1 MSALR
6 RSGYGPSDGPSYGR
20 FYGPGGGDVPMHP
33 PPPLYTPRPEPPQPP
48 ISWRVR
54 GGGPAETTWPGE
66 GGGGDGYYP
75 SAGAW
80 SETGRAGGNHQD
92 QPPYSSYNSNYWNS
106 PARPRAPYP
115 STYPVRPEMQGQ
127 SLNSYTNGVYGS
139 PYPTGPATNTASYS
153 GAYYTPG
160 YTQTSYSPE
169 IPSTYRSPG
178 NSPAPVSRWLYPQ
191 QDCQTEA
198 APLRGQVPG
207 YPASQNP
214 GMTLPHYPYGDGNRS
229 VPQPGPTVRPQ
240 EDSWAS
246 PGAYGMGTRY
256 PWPSAAPSAPPGN
269 LYMSESTSPW
279 PSSSSPQSP
288 PSPPPHQPKDAS
300 YPYSQSDQGMNRHN
314 FPCNVHQYESS
325 GTMNNDNS
333 DLLDSQVQYSAEPQL
348 YGNATNEHPS
358 NQDQSDNLPEECLSS
373 DEESKMSSAESHQEQ
388 LSQSD
393 PSPSPNSCSS
403 FELLDMDAGSLYEPV
418 SPYWFYCKIIDS
430 KETWIPFNSE
440 DSQQLEE
447 AYGSGKDCNGRVV
460 PTDGGRY
467 DVHLGERMRYAVY
480 WDELASEV
488 RRCTWFYKGDKDNKY
503 VPYSESFSQVLEETY
518 MLAVTL
524 DEWKKKLES
533 PNREIIILHNPK
545 LMVHYQPVAGSDEW
559 GSTPTEQGR
568 PRTVKRGVENISV
581 DIHCGEPLQID
592 HLVFVV
598 HGIGPAC
605 DLRFR
610 SIVQCVNDFRSVSLN
625 LLQTHFKKAQENQ
638 QIGRVEFL
646 PVNWHSPL
654 HSTGVDVDLQR
665 ITLPSINR
673 LRHFTNDTILDV
685 FFYNSPTYCQTIV
698 DTVASEMN
706 RIYTLFLQRNPD
718 FKGGVSIAG
727 HSLGSLILFDI
738 LTNQKESLGDMDS
751 EKDAPNIVMDEGDTL
766 TLEEGLKKLQL
777 SEFFNI
783 FEKEKVD
790 KEALAL
796 CTDKDLQEMGIP
808 LGPRKKILNYFRTRK
823 NSTGINR
830 PTLQPASGVT
840 ISDIPKESGF
850 CSKTDATGNGD
861 YLDVGIGQVSV
872 KYPRLIYKPEIFFAF
887 GSPIGMFLTVRG
899 LKRIDPNYKFPTC
912 KGFFNIYHPFDPVAY
927 RIEPMVVPGVEFE
940 PMLIPHHKG
949 RKRMHL
955 ELREGLTR
963 MSMDLKNNLLGSL
976 RMAWKSFT
984 RAPYPALQASET
996 TEETEAESE
1005 SSSEKLSD
1013 VNTEETPV
1021 AVKEEVPP
1029 INVGMLNGGQRID
1042 YVLQEKPIESFNEYL
1057 FALQSHL
1064 CY

>member
-1 MSALR
+1 
-6 RSGYGPSDGPSYGR
+6 
-20 FYGPGGGDVPMHP
+20 
-33 PPPLYTPRPEPPQPP
+33 
-48 ISWRVR
+48 
-54 GGGPAETTWPGE
+54 
-66 GGGGDGYYP
+66 
-75 SAGAW
+75 
-80 SETGRAGGNHQD
+80 
-92 QPPYSSYNSNYWNS
+92 
-106 PARPRAPYP
+106 
-115 STYPVRPEMQGQ
+115 
-127 SLNSYTNGVYGS
+127 
-139 PYPTGPATNTASYS
+139 
-153 GAYYTPG
+153 
-160 YTQTSYSPE
+160 
-169 IPSTYRSPG
+169 
-178 NSPAPVSRWLYPQ
+178 
-191 QDCQTEA
+191 
-198 APLRGQVPG
+198 
-207 YPASQNP
+207 
-214 GMTLPHYPYGDGNRS
+214 
-229 VPQPGPTVRPQ
+229 
-240 EDSWAS
+240 
-246 PGAYGMGTRY
+246 
-256 PWPSAAPSAPPGN
+256 
-269 LYMSESTSPW
+269 
-279 PSSSSPQSP
+279 
-288 PSPPPHQPKDAS
+288 
-300 YPYSQSDQGMNRHN
+300 
-314 FPCNVHQYESS
+314 
-325 GTMNNDNS
+325 
-333 DLLDSQVQYSAEPQL
+333 
-348 YGNATNEHPS
+348 
-358 NQDQSDNLPEECLSS
+358 
-373 DEESKMSSAESHQEQ
+373 MSSVESHQEQ
-388 LSQSD
+388 LTQSD

-403 FELLDMDAGSLYEPV
+403 FELIDMDAGNLYEPV
-418 SPYWFYCKIIDS
+418 SPHWFYCKIIDS

-480 WDELASEV
+480 WDEQASEV

-503 VPYSESFSQVLEETY
+503 VPYSESFSQALEETY
-518 MLAVTL
+518 MRAVTL

-545 LMVHYQPVAGSDEW
+545 LMVHYQPVAGSDDW

-738 LTNQKESLGDMDS
+738 LTNQKDSLGDIDS
-751 EKDAPNIVMDEGDTL
+751 EKDSPNIMDQGDTP
-766 TLEEGLKKLQL
+766 TLEEDLKKLQL
-777 SEFFNI
+777 SEFFSI

-790 KEALAL
+790 KEAL
-796 CTDKDLQEMGIP
+796 
-808 LGPRKKILNYFRTRK
+808 
-823 NSTGINR
+823 GINR
-830 PTLQPASGVT
+830 PTPQSASGMNM
-840 ISDIPKESGF
+840 SNMPKESEF
-850 CSKTDATGNGD
+850 CSSADGTGND

-927 RIEPMVVPGVEFE
+927 RIEPMVVPEVEFE

-996 TEETEAESE
+996 AEETETEPV
-1005 SSSEKLSD
+1005 SSLEKPSD
-1013 VNTEETPV
+1013 VNTEETSV
-1021 AVKEEVPP
+1021 AVKDEVPP

-1064 CY
+1064 CYWESEDTVLLVLKEIYQTKGIFLDQPLQ

>member
-1 MSALR
+1 
-6 RSGYGPSDGPSYGR
+6 
-20 FYGPGGGDVPMHP
+20 
-33 PPPLYTPRPEPPQPP
+33 
-48 ISWRVR
+48 
-54 GGGPAETTWPGE
+54 
-66 GGGGDGYYP
+66 
-75 SAGAW
+75 
-80 SETGRAGGNHQD
+80 
-92 QPPYSSYNSNYWNS
+92 
-106 PARPRAPYP
+106 
-115 STYPVRPEMQGQ
+115 
-127 SLNSYTNGVYGS
+127 
-139 PYPTGPATNTASYS
+139 
-153 GAYYTPG
+153 
-160 YTQTSYSPE
+160 
-169 IPSTYRSPG
+169 
-178 NSPAPVSRWLYPQ
+178 
-191 QDCQTEA
+191 
-198 APLRGQVPG
+198 
-207 YPASQNP
+207 
-214 GMTLPHYPYGDGNRS
+214 
-229 VPQPGPTVRPQ
+229 
-240 EDSWAS
+240 
-246 PGAYGMGTRY
+246 
-256 PWPSAAPSAPPGN
+256 
-269 LYMSESTSPW
+269 
-279 PSSSSPQSP
+279 
-288 PSPPPHQPKDAS
+288 
-300 YPYSQSDQGMNRHN
+300 
-314 FPCNVHQYESS
+314 
-325 GTMNNDNS
+325 
-333 DLLDSQVQYSAEPQL
+333 
-348 YGNATNEHPS
+348 
-358 NQDQSDNLPEECLSS
+358 
-373 DEESKMSSAESHQEQ
+373 MSSAESRQEQ
-388 LSQSD
+388 LSPSA
-393 PSPSPNSCSS
+393 PSPAPSSCSS
-403 FELLDMDAGSLYEPV
+403 FELIDMDAASLYEPV
-418 SPYWFYCKIIDS
+418 SPHWFYCKIIDS
-430 KETWIPFNSE
+430 KETWIPFNTE

-447 AYGSGKDCNGRVV
+447 AYDSGKYCNGRAV

-480 WDELASEV
+480 WDELPSEV

-545 LMVHYQPVAGSDEW
+545 LMVHYQPIATSDEW

-610 SIVQCVNDFRSVSLN
+610 SIVQCVNDFRSVSLS

-738 LTNQKESLGDMDS
+738 LTNQKDSFGDNEN
-751 EKDAPNIVMDEGDTL
+751 EKGAHNIVMDQGDMP
-766 TLEEGLKKLQL
+766 TLEEDLKKLQL

-790 KEALAL
+790 KEALS
-796 CTDKDLQEMGIP
+796 
-808 LGPRKKILNYFRTRK
+808 FHRTTM
-823 NSTGINR
+823 S
-830 PTLQPASGVT
+830 ASEA
-840 ISDIPKESGF
+840 SMPKESEC
-850 CSKTDATGNGD
+850 CSGAKDAKED
-861 YLDVGIGQVSV
+861 DCLDIGIGQVSV

-899 LKRIDPNYKFPTC
+899 LRRIHPSYKFPTC

-927 RIEPMVVPGVEFE
+927 RIEPMIVPEIEFE

-984 RAPYPALQASET
+984 RAPYPALQASGKA
-996 TEETEAESE
+996 EEPEAECD
-1005 SSSEKLSD
+1005 SSSEKASVLPHLD
-1013 VNTEETPV
+1013 VNPEETLE

-1064 CY
+1064 CYWESEDTVLLVLKEIYQTQGIFLDQPLQ

>member
-1 MSALR
+1 
-6 RSGYGPSDGPSYGR
+6 
-20 FYGPGGGDVPMHP
+20 
-33 PPPLYTPRPEPPQPP
+33 
-48 ISWRVR
+48 
-54 GGGPAETTWPGE
+54 
-66 GGGGDGYYP
+66 
-75 SAGAW
+75 
-80 SETGRAGGNHQD
+80 
-92 QPPYSSYNSNYWNS
+92 
-106 PARPRAPYP
+106 
-115 STYPVRPEMQGQ
+115 
-127 SLNSYTNGVYGS
+127 
-139 PYPTGPATNTASYS
+139 
-153 GAYYTPG
+153 
-160 YTQTSYSPE
+160 
-169 IPSTYRSPG
+169 
-178 NSPAPVSRWLYPQ
+178 
-191 QDCQTEA
+191 
-198 APLRGQVPG
+198 
-207 YPASQNP
+207 
-214 GMTLPHYPYGDGNRS
+214 
-229 VPQPGPTVRPQ
+229 
-240 EDSWAS
+240 
-246 PGAYGMGTRY
+246 
-256 PWPSAAPSAPPGN
+256 
-269 LYMSESTSPW
+269 
-279 PSSSSPQSP
+279 
-288 PSPPPHQPKDAS
+288 
-300 YPYSQSDQGMNRHN
+300 
-314 FPCNVHQYESS
+314 
-325 GTMNNDNS
+325 
-333 DLLDSQVQYSAEPQL
+333 
-348 YGNATNEHPS
+348 
-358 NQDQSDNLPEECLSS
+358 
-373 DEESKMSSAESHQEQ
+373 MSSAESQQEQ

-418 SPYWFYCKIIDS
+418 SPHWFYCKIIDS

-447 AYGSGKDCNGRVV
+447 AYGSGKNCDGRVV

-738 LTNQKESLGDMDS
+738 LTNQKDSLGDMDN
-751 EKDAPNIVMDEGDTL
+751 EKDAPNIVMDQGDTL
-766 TLEEGLKKLQL
+766 TLEEDLKKLQL
-777 SEFFNI
+777 SEFFSV

-790 KEALAL
+790 KEAL
-796 CTDKDLQEMGIP
+796 
-808 LGPRKKILNYFRTRK
+808 
-823 NSTGINR
+823 
-830 PTLQPASGVT
+830 
-840 ISDIPKESGF
+840 
-850 CSKTDATGNGD
+850 
-861 YLDVGIGQVSV
+861 
-872 KYPRLIYKPEIFFAF
+872 
-887 GSPIGMFLTVRG
+887 
-899 LKRIDPNYKFPTC
+899 
-912 KGFFNIYHPFDPVAY
+912 FDPVAY

-996 TEETEAESE
+996 TEETEAECE
-1005 SSSEKLSD
+1005 SSPEKLSD
-1013 VNTEETPV
+1013 VNTEETSV

-1064 CY
+1064 CYWESEDTVLLVLKEIYQTQGIFLDQPLQ

>member
-1 MSALR
+1 
-6 RSGYGPSDGPSYGR
+6 
-20 FYGPGGGDVPMHP
+20 
-33 PPPLYTPRPEPPQPP
+33 
-48 ISWRVR
+48 
-54 GGGPAETTWPGE
+54 
-66 GGGGDGYYP
+66 
-75 SAGAW
+75 
-80 SETGRAGGNHQD
+80 
-92 QPPYSSYNSNYWNS
+92 
-106 PARPRAPYP
+106 
-115 STYPVRPEMQGQ
+115 
-127 SLNSYTNGVYGS
+127 
-139 PYPTGPATNTASYS
+139 
-153 GAYYTPG
+153 
-160 YTQTSYSPE
+160 
-169 IPSTYRSPG
+169 
-178 NSPAPVSRWLYPQ
+178 
-191 QDCQTEA
+191 
-198 APLRGQVPG
+198 
-207 YPASQNP
+207 
-214 GMTLPHYPYGDGNRS
+214 
-229 VPQPGPTVRPQ
+229 
-240 EDSWAS
+240 
-246 PGAYGMGTRY
+246 
-256 PWPSAAPSAPPGN
+256 
-269 LYMSESTSPW
+269 
-279 PSSSSPQSP
+279 
-288 PSPPPHQPKDAS
+288 
-300 YPYSQSDQGMNRHN
+300 
-314 FPCNVHQYESS
+314 
-325 GTMNNDNS
+325 
-333 DLLDSQVQYSAEPQL
+333 
-348 YGNATNEHPS
+348 
-358 NQDQSDNLPEECLSS
+358 
-373 DEESKMSSAESHQEQ
+373 MSSVESHQEQ

-393 PSPSPNSCSS
+393 PSPSPKSCSS

-418 SPYWFYCKIIDS
+418 SPHWFYCKIIDS

-447 AYGSGKDCNGRVV
+447 AYGS
-460 PTDGGRY
+460 
-467 DVHLGERMRYAVY
+467 
-480 WDELASEV
+480 
-488 RRCTWFYKGDKDNKY
+488 
-503 VPYSESFSQVLEETY
+503 
-518 MLAVTL
+518 
-524 DEWKKKLES
+524 
-533 PNREIIILHNPK
+533 

-698 DTVASEMN
+698 DTVVSEMN

-738 LTNQKESLGDMDS
+738 LTNQKDSLGDIDS
-751 EKDAPNIVMDEGDTL
+751 EKDLLNIVMDQGDTL
-766 TLEEGLKKLQL
+766 TLEEDLKKLQL
-777 SEFFNI
+777 SEFFSI
-783 FEKEKVD
+783 FQKEKVD

-796 CTDKDLQEMGIP
+796 CTDRDLQEMGIP
-808 LGPRKKILNYFRTRK
+808 LGPRRKILNYFRTRK
-823 NSTGINR
+823 NSMGINR
-830 PTLQPASGVT
+830 PTLQSVSGAN
-840 ISDIPKESGF
+840 IPKESKLG
-850 CSKTDATGNGD
+850 SSTDDTRNGD

-927 RIEPMVVPGVEFE
+927 RIEPMVVPEVEFE

-976 RMAWKSFT
+976 RLAWKSFT
-984 RAPYPALQASET
+984 RASYPALQASET
-996 TEETEAESE
+996 AEESEAEPE
-1005 SSSEKLSD
+1005 SSAEKPID
-1013 VNTEETPV
+1013 VNTEEPSV
-1021 AVKEEVPP
+1021 SVKEEVLP

-1064 CY
+1064 CYWESEDTVLLVLKEIYQTQGVFLDQPLQ

>member
-1 MSALR
+1 
-6 RSGYGPSDGPSYGR
+6 
-20 FYGPGGGDVPMHP
+20 
-33 PPPLYTPRPEPPQPP
+33 
-48 ISWRVR
+48 
-54 GGGPAETTWPGE
+54 
-66 GGGGDGYYP
+66 
-75 SAGAW
+75 
-80 SETGRAGGNHQD
+80 
-92 QPPYSSYNSNYWNS
+92 
-106 PARPRAPYP
+106 
-115 STYPVRPEMQGQ
+115 
-127 SLNSYTNGVYGS
+127 
-139 PYPTGPATNTASYS
+139 
-153 GAYYTPG
+153 
-160 YTQTSYSPE
+160 
-169 IPSTYRSPG
+169 
-178 NSPAPVSRWLYPQ
+178 
-191 QDCQTEA
+191 
-198 APLRGQVPG
+198 
-207 YPASQNP
+207 
-214 GMTLPHYPYGDGNRS
+214 
-229 VPQPGPTVRPQ
+229 
-240 EDSWAS
+240 
-246 PGAYGMGTRY
+246 
-256 PWPSAAPSAPPGN
+256 
-269 LYMSESTSPW
+269 
-279 PSSSSPQSP
+279 
-288 PSPPPHQPKDAS
+288 
-300 YPYSQSDQGMNRHN
+300 
-314 FPCNVHQYESS
+314 
-325 GTMNNDNS
+325 
-333 DLLDSQVQYSAEPQL
+333 
-348 YGNATNEHPS
+348 
-358 NQDQSDNLPEECLSS
+358 
-373 DEESKMSSAESHQEQ
+373 MSSAESRQEQ
-388 LSQSD
+388 LSPSA
-393 PSPSPNSCSS
+393 PSPAPSSCSS
-403 FELLDMDAGSLYEPV
+403 FELIDMDAASLYEPV
-418 SPYWFYCKIIDS
+418 SPHWFYCKIIDS
-430 KETWIPFNSE
+430 KETWIPFNTE

-447 AYGSGKDCNGRVV
+447 AYDSGKYCNGRAV

-480 WDELASEV
+480 WDELPSEV

-545 LMVHYQPVAGSDEW
+545 LMVHYQPIATSDEW

-610 SIVQCVNDFRSVSLN
+610 SIVQCVNDFRSVSLS

-738 LTNQKESLGDMDS
+738 LTNQKDSFGDNEN
-751 EKDAPNIVMDEGDTL
+751 EKGAHNIVMDQGDMP
-766 TLEEGLKKLQL
+766 TLEEDLKKLQL

-796 CTDKDLQEMGIP
+796 CTDRDLQEMGIP

-823 NSTGINR
+823 NSECC
-830 PTLQPASGVT
+830 SGAKDAKEDDCL
-840 ISDIPKESGF
+840 DI
-850 CSKTDATGNGD
+850 
-861 YLDVGIGQVSV
+861 GIGQVSV

-899 LKRIDPNYKFPTC
+899 LRRIHPSYKFPTC

-927 RIEPMVVPGVEFE
+927 RIEPMIVPEIEFE

-984 RAPYPALQASET
+984 RAPYPALQASGKA
-996 TEETEAESE
+996 EEPEAECD
-1005 SSSEKLSD
+1005 SSSEKAS
-1013 VNTEETPV
+1013 ETLE

-1064 CY
+1064 CYWESEDTVLLVLKEIYQTQGIFLDQPLQ

>member
-1 MSALR
+1 
-6 RSGYGPSDGPSYGR
+6 
-20 FYGPGGGDVPMHP
+20 
-33 PPPLYTPRPEPPQPP
+33 
-48 ISWRVR
+48 
-54 GGGPAETTWPGE
+54 
-66 GGGGDGYYP
+66 
-75 SAGAW
+75 
-80 SETGRAGGNHQD
+80 
-92 QPPYSSYNSNYWNS
+92 
-106 PARPRAPYP
+106 
-115 STYPVRPEMQGQ
+115 
-127 SLNSYTNGVYGS
+127 
-139 PYPTGPATNTASYS
+139 
-153 GAYYTPG
+153 
-160 YTQTSYSPE
+160 
-169 IPSTYRSPG
+169 
-178 NSPAPVSRWLYPQ
+178 
-191 QDCQTEA
+191 
-198 APLRGQVPG
+198 
-207 YPASQNP
+207 
-214 GMTLPHYPYGDGNRS
+214 
-229 VPQPGPTVRPQ
+229 
-240 EDSWAS
+240 
-246 PGAYGMGTRY
+246 
-256 PWPSAAPSAPPGN
+256 
-269 LYMSESTSPW
+269 
-279 PSSSSPQSP
+279 
-288 PSPPPHQPKDAS
+288 
-300 YPYSQSDQGMNRHN
+300 
-314 FPCNVHQYESS
+314 
-325 GTMNNDNS
+325 
-333 DLLDSQVQYSAEPQL
+333 
-348 YGNATNEHPS
+348 
-358 NQDQSDNLPEECLSS
+358 
-373 DEESKMSSAESHQEQ
+373 MSSVESHQEH

-403 FELLDMDAGSLYEPV
+403 FELIDMDAGSLYEPV
-418 SPYWFYCKIIDS
+418 SPHWFYCKIIDS

-447 AYGSGKDCNGRVV
+447 AYGSGKDGNGRVV

-518 MLAVTL
+518 RLAVTL

-545 LMVHYQPVAGSDEW
+545 LMVHYQPIAGSDEW

-581 DIHCGEPLQID
+581 DIH
-592 HLVFVV
+592 
-598 HGIGPAC
+598 
-605 DLRFR
+605 
-610 SIVQCVNDFRSVSLN
+610 CVNDFRSVSLN

-738 LTNQKESLGDMDS
+738 LTNQKDSLGDIDS
-751 EKDAPNIVMDEGDTL
+751 EKGSLNIAMDQGDAP
-766 TLEEGLKKLQL
+766 TLEEDLKKLQL
-777 SEFFNI
+777 SEFFNV

-823 NSTGINR
+823 NSVGINR
-830 PTLQPASGVT
+830 QTTQSASAVN
-840 ISDIPKESGF
+840 ISKESEF
-850 CSKTDATGNGD
+850 CSSIDNTRNDE

-996 TEETEAESE
+996 AEETEAEPE
-1005 SSSEKLSD
+1005 SSLEKSSD
-1013 VNTEETPV
+1013 VNADETST
-1021 AVKEEVPP
+1021 AVKEDVPP
-1029 INVGMLNGGQRID
+1029 INVGKLNGGQRID

-1064 CY
+1064 CYWFFSLFTGNLKIQYCWSLKRSTKPRVSSLISPYSKNDLSDCLIRTLRDPSPENPPVCCCNFLLSCIISCMLPATYHWGLWKIIFLFGSEWKSKGKTLLLFMWATYKYLPFFLYGWRLFASITSLMIAYRCHT

>member
-1 MSALR
+1 
-6 RSGYGPSDGPSYGR
+6 
-20 FYGPGGGDVPMHP
+20 
-33 PPPLYTPRPEPPQPP
+33 
-48 ISWRVR
+48 
-54 GGGPAETTWPGE
+54 
-66 GGGGDGYYP
+66 
-75 SAGAW
+75 
-80 SETGRAGGNHQD
+80 
-92 QPPYSSYNSNYWNS
+92 
-106 PARPRAPYP
+106 
-115 STYPVRPEMQGQ
+115 
-127 SLNSYTNGVYGS
+127 
-139 PYPTGPATNTASYS
+139 
-153 GAYYTPG
+153 
-160 YTQTSYSPE
+160 
-169 IPSTYRSPG
+169 
-178 NSPAPVSRWLYPQ
+178 
-191 QDCQTEA
+191 
-198 APLRGQVPG
+198 
-207 YPASQNP
+207 
-214 GMTLPHYPYGDGNRS
+214 
-229 VPQPGPTVRPQ
+229 
-240 EDSWAS
+240 
-246 PGAYGMGTRY
+246 
-256 PWPSAAPSAPPGN
+256 
-269 LYMSESTSPW
+269 
-279 PSSSSPQSP
+279 
-288 PSPPPHQPKDAS
+288 
-300 YPYSQSDQGMNRHN
+300 
-314 FPCNVHQYESS
+314 
-325 GTMNNDNS
+325 
-333 DLLDSQVQYSAEPQL
+333 
-348 YGNATNEHPS
+348 
-358 NQDQSDNLPEECLSS
+358 
-373 DEESKMSSAESHQEQ
+373 MSSVGSHQEQ

-403 FELLDMDAGSLYEPV
+403 FELIDMDAASLYEPV
-418 SPYWFYCKIIDS
+418 SPHWFYCKIIDS

-480 WDELASEV
+480 WDELATEV

-503 VPYSESFSQVLEETY
+503 VPYTESFSQVLEETY

-545 LMVHYQPVAGSDEW
+545 LMVHYQPAPGADEW
-559 GSTPTEQGR
+559 GPTPTEQGR
-568 PRTVKRGVENISV
+568 PRTVKRGLENISV

-592 HLVFVV
+592 HLVFIV

-610 SIVQCVNDFRSVSLN
+610 SIVQCVNDFRSVSLS

-706 RIYTLFLQRNPD
+706 RIYTLFLHRNPD

-738 LTNQKESLGDMDS
+738 LTNQKDSLGDNDT
-751 EKDAPNIVMDEGDTL
+751 EKASLNIDMAQGDTP
-766 TLEEGLKKLQL
+766 TLEEALKKLQL
-777 SEFFNI
+777 SEFCSV
-783 FEKEKVD
+783 FEKEQVD
-790 KEALAL
+790 KAALAL
-796 CTDKDLQEMGIP
+796 CTDTDLQEMGIP
-808 LGPRKKILNYFRTRK
+808 LGPRKKILNYFRPTK
-823 NSTGINR
+823 TPTGINR
-830 PTLQPASGVT
+830 PSPQSASGT
-840 ISDIPKESGF
+840 SMSNAPKTSESGNDGF
-850 CSKTDATGNGD
+850 
-861 YLDVGIGQVSV
+861 LDVGIGQGSV

-899 LKRIDPNYKFPTC
+899 LRRIDPNYRFPTC
-912 KGFFNIYHPFDPVAY
+912 NGFFNIYHPFDPVAY
-927 RIEPMVVPGVEFE
+927 RIEPMVVPEVEFE

-955 ELREGLTR
+955 ELREGLSR
-963 MSMDLKNNLLGSL
+963 MSMDLRNNLLGSL
-976 RMAWKSFT
+976 KMAWKSFT
-984 RAPYPALQASET
+984 RAPYPALQAAET
-996 TEETEAESE
+996 VGDAEAEPE
-1005 SSSEKLSD
+1005 SRAEKPSD

-1021 AVKEEVPP
+1021 PVNEVPS

>member
-1 MSALR
+1 
-6 RSGYGPSDGPSYGR
+6 
-20 FYGPGGGDVPMHP
+20 
-33 PPPLYTPRPEPPQPP
+33 
-48 ISWRVR
+48 
-54 GGGPAETTWPGE
+54 
-66 GGGGDGYYP
+66 
-75 SAGAW
+75 
-80 SETGRAGGNHQD
+80 
-92 QPPYSSYNSNYWNS
+92 
-106 PARPRAPYP
+106 
-115 STYPVRPEMQGQ
+115 
-127 SLNSYTNGVYGS
+127 
-139 PYPTGPATNTASYS
+139 
-153 GAYYTPG
+153 
-160 YTQTSYSPE
+160 
-169 IPSTYRSPG
+169 
-178 NSPAPVSRWLYPQ
+178 
-191 QDCQTEA
+191 
-198 APLRGQVPG
+198 
-207 YPASQNP
+207 
-214 GMTLPHYPYGDGNRS
+214 
-229 VPQPGPTVRPQ
+229 
-240 EDSWAS
+240 
-246 PGAYGMGTRY
+246 
-256 PWPSAAPSAPPGN
+256 
-269 LYMSESTSPW
+269 
-279 PSSSSPQSP
+279 
-288 PSPPPHQPKDAS
+288 
-300 YPYSQSDQGMNRHN
+300 
-314 FPCNVHQYESS
+314 
-325 GTMNNDNS
+325 
-333 DLLDSQVQYSAEPQL
+333 
-348 YGNATNEHPS
+348 
-358 NQDQSDNLPEECLSS
+358 
-373 DEESKMSSAESHQEQ
+373 MSSVESHQEQ

-403 FELLDMDAGSLYEPV
+403 FELIDMDASSLYEPV
-418 SPYWFYCKIIDS
+418 SPHWFYCKIIDS

-447 AYGSGKDCNGRVV
+447 AYDNGKDCNGRVV

-480 WDELASEV
+480 WDEPASEV

-581 DIHCGEPLQID
+581 DIHGGEPLQID

-625 LLQTHFKKAQENQ
+625 LLQTHFKKAHENH

-673 LRHFTNDTILDV
+673 LRHFTNNTILDV

-706 RIYTLFLQRNPD
+706 RIYKLFLQRNPD

-738 LTNQKESLGDMDS
+738 LTNQKDSLGDIDSKKDSPSVFMDQ
-751 EKDAPNIVMDEGDTL
+751 GDTP
-766 TLEEGLKKLQL
+766 TLEEDLKKLQL
-777 SEFFNI
+777 SEFFSI

-808 LGPRKKILNYFRTRK
+808 LGPRRKILNYVQTRR
-823 NSTGINR
+823 NSVGINR
-830 PTLQPASGVT
+830 PSPQSAAGMNMSN
-840 ISDIPKESGF
+840 IPKESEHCGD
-850 CSKTDATGNGD
+850 TNETGND
-861 YLDVGIGQVSV
+861 EYLDVGIGQVSV
-872 KYPRLIYKPEIFFAF
+872 KYPRLTYKPEIFFAF

-912 KGFFNIYHPFDPVAY
+912 K
-927 RIEPMVVPGVEFE
+927 
-940 PMLIPHHKG
+940 
-949 RKRMHL
+949 

-996 TEETEAESE
+996 VDETEAEPE
-1005 SSSEKLSD
+1005 SSSEKPSD
-1013 VNTEETPV
+1013 VNTDENPV
-1021 AVKEEVPP
+1021 AVKEDMPP
-1029 INVGMLNGGQRID
+1029 IHVGMLNGGQRID

-1064 CY
+1064 CYWESEDTVLLVLKEIYQTQGIFLDQPLQ

>member
-1 MSALR
+1 
-6 RSGYGPSDGPSYGR
+6 
-20 FYGPGGGDVPMHP
+20 
-33 PPPLYTPRPEPPQPP
+33 
-48 ISWRVR
+48 
-54 GGGPAETTWPGE
+54 
-66 GGGGDGYYP
+66 
-75 SAGAW
+75 
-80 SETGRAGGNHQD
+80 
-92 QPPYSSYNSNYWNS
+92 
-106 PARPRAPYP
+106 
-115 STYPVRPEMQGQ
+115 
-127 SLNSYTNGVYGS
+127 
-139 PYPTGPATNTASYS
+139 
-153 GAYYTPG
+153 
-160 YTQTSYSPE
+160 
-169 IPSTYRSPG
+169 
-178 NSPAPVSRWLYPQ
+178 
-191 QDCQTEA
+191 
-198 APLRGQVPG
+198 
-207 YPASQNP
+207 
-214 GMTLPHYPYGDGNRS
+214 
-229 VPQPGPTVRPQ
+229 
-240 EDSWAS
+240 
-246 PGAYGMGTRY
+246 
-256 PWPSAAPSAPPGN
+256 
-269 LYMSESTSPW
+269 
-279 PSSSSPQSP
+279 
-288 PSPPPHQPKDAS
+288 
-300 YPYSQSDQGMNRHN
+300 
-314 FPCNVHQYESS
+314 
-325 GTMNNDNS
+325 
-333 DLLDSQVQYSAEPQL
+333 
-348 YGNATNEHPS
+348 
-358 NQDQSDNLPEECLSS
+358 
-373 DEESKMSSAESHQEQ
+373 MSSVESQQEQ
-388 LSQSD
+388 SSQSD

-403 FELLDMDAGSLYEPV
+403 FELVDMDAGSLYEPV
-418 SPYWFYCKIIDS
+418 SPHWFYCKIIDS
-430 KETWIPFNSE
+430 KETWIPFNSQ

-447 AYGSGKDCNGRVV
+447 AYSSGKDYNRIV

-503 VPYSESFSQVLEETY
+503 IPYSESFSQVLEETY

-559 GSTPTEQGR
+559 GSAPAEQGR

-706 RIYTLFLQRNPD
+706 RIYILFLQRNPN
-718 FKGGVSIAG
+718 FKGSVSIAG

-738 LTNQKESLGDMDS
+738 LTNQKDSLGDTDS
-751 EKDAPNIVMDEGDTL
+751 EKDLPSIFIDQGDTP
-766 TLEEGLKKLQL
+766 TLEEDLKKLQL
-777 SEFFNI
+777 SEFFGI
-783 FEKEKVD
+783 FEKEKID
-790 KEALAL
+790 KEALTL

-823 NSTGINR
+823 NSMGVNR
-830 PTLQPASGVT
+830 PTPQSPAGANMSN
-840 ISDIPKESGF
+840 IPKESEF
-850 CSKTDATGNGD
+850 YSSTNG
-861 YLDVGIGQVSV
+861 LDVGIGQVPV

-899 LKRIDPNYKFPTC
+899 LKRIDPNYRFPTC

-927 RIEPMVVPGVEFE
+927 RIEPMVVPGMEFE

-984 RAPYPALQASET
+984 RAPYPALQVSET
-996 TEETEAESE
+996 AEETEAEPE
-1005 SSSEKLSD
+1005 SNSEKPSD
-1013 VNTEETPV
+1013 INTEENPV
-1021 AVKEEVPP
+1021 PVKEEAPP
-1029 INVGMLNGGQRID
+1029 IHVGMLNGGQRID

-1064 CY
+1064 CYWESEDTVLLVLKEIYQTQGVFLDQPLQ

>member
-1 MSALR
+1 
-6 RSGYGPSDGPSYGR
+6 
-20 FYGPGGGDVPMHP
+20 
-33 PPPLYTPRPEPPQPP
+33 
-48 ISWRVR
+48 
-54 GGGPAETTWPGE
+54 
-66 GGGGDGYYP
+66 
-75 SAGAW
+75 
-80 SETGRAGGNHQD
+80 
-92 QPPYSSYNSNYWNS
+92 
-106 PARPRAPYP
+106 
-115 STYPVRPEMQGQ
+115 
-127 SLNSYTNGVYGS
+127 
-139 PYPTGPATNTASYS
+139 
-153 GAYYTPG
+153 
-160 YTQTSYSPE
+160 
-169 IPSTYRSPG
+169 
-178 NSPAPVSRWLYPQ
+178 
-191 QDCQTEA
+191 
-198 APLRGQVPG
+198 
-207 YPASQNP
+207 
-214 GMTLPHYPYGDGNRS
+214 
-229 VPQPGPTVRPQ
+229 
-240 EDSWAS
+240 
-246 PGAYGMGTRY
+246 
-256 PWPSAAPSAPPGN
+256 
-269 LYMSESTSPW
+269 
-279 PSSSSPQSP
+279 
-288 PSPPPHQPKDAS
+288 
-300 YPYSQSDQGMNRHN
+300 
-314 FPCNVHQYESS
+314 
-325 GTMNNDNS
+325 
-333 DLLDSQVQYSAEPQL
+333 
-348 YGNATNEHPS
+348 
-358 NQDQSDNLPEECLSS
+358 
-373 DEESKMSSAESHQEQ
+373 MSSVESHQEQ

-403 FELLDMDAGSLYEPV
+403 FELIDMDAGSLYEPV
-418 SPYWFYCKIIDS
+418 SPHWFYCKIIDS

-518 MLAVTL
+518 KLAVTL

-545 LMVHYQPVAGSDEW
+545 LMVHYQPIAGCDEW

-581 DIHCGEPLQID
+581 DIH
-592 HLVFVV
+592 
-598 HGIGPAC
+598 
-605 DLRFR
+605 
-610 SIVQCVNDFRSVSLN
+610 CVNDFRSVSLN

-738 LTNQKESLGDMDS
+738 LTNQKDSLGDIDS
-751 EKDAPNIVMDEGDTL
+751 EKGSLNIAVDQGDAP
-766 TLEEGLKKLQL
+766 TLEEDLKKLQL
-777 SEFFNI
+777 SEFFNV

-790 KEALAL
+790 KEAL
-796 CTDKDLQEMGIP
+796 
-808 LGPRKKILNYFRTRK
+808 
-823 NSTGINR
+823 GINR
-830 PTLQPASGVT
+830 QTTQSASAVN
-840 ISDIPKESGF
+840 ISKESEF
-850 CSKTDATGNGD
+850 CSSTDNTRND
-861 YLDVGIGQVSV
+861 EYLDVGIGQ
-872 KYPRLIYKPEIFFAF
+872 
-887 GSPIGMFLTVRG
+887 
-899 LKRIDPNYKFPTC
+899 
-912 KGFFNIYHPFDPVAY
+912 FDPVAY

-996 TEETEAESE
+996 AEETEAEPE
-1005 SSSEKLSD
+1005 SSLEKSSD
-1013 VNTEETPV
+1013 INMDETSA
-1021 AVKEEVPP
+1021 AVKEVPP

-1064 CY
+1064 CYW

>member
-1 MSALR
+1 MPMVSILLCTQESGWTMPLPAPYRSIASPSGSRHHSRPFSAVRHSTGVSGPLFPFNLPSEEDGLINPEEALSFPETQNAPVTCHPPSLPFKDFRPQPETPRAGSEGKARPTHRPCAR
-6 RSGYGPSDGPSYGR
+6 RSGSLPAGR
-20 FYGPGGGDVPMHP
+20 SHISRDSFHFSRHFLPVPCC
-33 PPPLYTPRPEPPQPP
+33 LPRPTH
-48 ISWRVR
+48 RFHAAV
-54 GGGPAETTWPGE
+54 
-66 GGGGDGYYP
+66 
-75 SAGAW
+75 
-80 SETGRAGGNHQD
+80 
-92 QPPYSSYNSNYWNS
+92 
-106 PARPRAPYP
+106 
-115 STYPVRPEMQGQ
+115 
-127 SLNSYTNGVYGS
+127 
-139 PYPTGPATNTASYS
+139 PATSPLLLVAWLAAHPL
-153 GAYYTPG
+153 GAQWRPVLG
-160 YTQTSYSPE
+160 TSLAGPQ
-169 IPSTYRSPG
+169 
-178 NSPAPVSRWLYPQ
+178 APP
-191 QDCQTEA
+191 C
-198 APLRGQVPG
+198 
-207 YPASQNP
+207 
-214 GMTLPHYPYGDGNRS
+214 
-229 VPQPGPTVRPQ
+229 
-240 EDSWAS
+240 
-246 PGAYGMGTRY
+246 
-256 PWPSAAPSAPPGN
+256 SAPPRPG
-269 LYMSESTSPW
+269 SGERP
-279 PSSSSPQSP
+279 PRGHVP
-288 PSPPPHQPKDAS
+288 PSARTGECERQRG
-300 YPYSQSDQGMNRHN
+300 SQGWKREEAGPRALRSQIRAAEGPGSWGEGTRQGGR
-314 FPCNVHQYESS
+314 
-325 GTMNNDNS
+325 
-333 DLLDSQVQYSAEPQL
+333 
-348 YGNATNEHPS
+348 
-358 NQDQSDNLPEECLSS
+358 
-373 DEESKMSSAESHQEQ
+373 
-388 LSQSD
+388 
-393 PSPSPNSCSS
+393 
-403 FELLDMDAGSLYEPV
+403 
-418 SPYWFYCKIIDS
+418 DS

-440 DSQQLEE
+440 DSQQLED

-738 LTNQKESLGDMDS
+738 LTNQKDSLGDIDS
-751 EKDAPNIVMDEGDTL
+751 EKDAPNIVMDQGDTL
-766 TLEEGLKKLQL
+766 TLEEDLEKLQL
-777 SEFFNI
+777 SEFFSI

-808 LGPRKKILNYFRTRK
+808 LGPRKKILNYVRTRK
-823 NSTGINR
+823 KSTGINR
-830 PTLQPASGVT
+830 PILQPASGVN
-840 ISDIPKESGF
+840 ISNIPKELEF
-850 CSKTDATGNGD
+850 CNKTDSTGNGD

-996 TEETEAESE
+996 TEEAEAESE

-1013 VNTEETPV
+1013 VNTEEASV
-1021 AVKEEVPP
+1021 AVKEVPP

-1064 CY
+1064 CYWESEDTVLLVLKEIYQTQGIFLDQPLQ

>member
-1 MSALR
+1 MS
-6 RSGYGPSDGPSYGR
+6 
-20 FYGPGGGDVPMHP
+20 
-33 PPPLYTPRPEPPQPP
+33 
-48 ISWRVR
+48 
-54 GGGPAETTWPGE
+54 
-66 GGGGDGYYP
+66 
-75 SAGAW
+75 
-80 SETGRAGGNHQD
+80 
-92 QPPYSSYNSNYWNS
+92 
-106 PARPRAPYP
+106 
-115 STYPVRPEMQGQ
+115 
-127 SLNSYTNGVYGS
+127 
-139 PYPTGPATNTASYS
+139 
-153 GAYYTPG
+153 
-160 YTQTSYSPE
+160 SPE
-169 IPSTYRSPG
+169 
-178 NSPAPVSRWLYPQ
+178 SR
-191 QDCQTEA
+191 
-198 APLRGQVPG
+198 
-207 YPASQNP
+207 
-214 GMTLPHYPYGDGNRS
+214 
-229 VPQPGPTVRPQ
+229 
-240 EDSWAS
+240 
-246 PGAYGMGTRY
+246 
-256 PWPSAAPSAPPGN
+256 
-269 LYMSESTSPW
+269 
-279 PSSSSPQSP
+279 
-288 PSPPPHQPKDAS
+288 
-300 YPYSQSDQGMNRHN
+300 
-314 FPCNVHQYESS
+314 
-325 GTMNNDNS
+325 
-333 DLLDSQVQYSAEPQL
+333 
-348 YGNATNEHPS
+348 
-358 NQDQSDNLPEECLSS
+358 
-373 DEESKMSSAESHQEQ
+373 Q

-403 FELLDMDAGSLYEPV
+403 FELIDMDVGSLYEPV
-418 SPYWFYCKIIDS
+418 SPHWFYCKMIDS
-430 KETWIPFNSE
+430 KEIWIPFNSE

-480 WDELASEV
+480 WDEVPSEV

-545 LMVHYQPVAGSDEW
+545 LMVHYQPIAGSDEW

-610 SIVQCVNDFRSVSLN
+610 SIVQCVNDFRTVSLN

-738 LTNQKESLGDMDS
+738 LTNQKDSLGDIDS
-751 EKDAPNIVMDEGDTL
+751 EKGSLHPVVDQGAAL
-766 TLEEGLKKLQL
+766 TLEADLKKLHL
-777 SEFFNI
+777 SEFFDV

-790 KEALAL
+790 KDAL
-796 CTDKDLQEMGIP
+796 
-808 LGPRKKILNYFRTRK
+808 
-823 NSTGINR
+823 GINR
-830 PTLQPASGVT
+830 PTTASV
-840 ISDIPKESGF
+840 SELNIPKDSEFS
-850 CSKTDATGNGD
+850 SSTDDTKNDD

-872 KYPRLIYKPEIFFAF
+872 KYPRLNYKPEIFFAF

-899 LKRIDPNYKFPTC
+899 LRRIDPNYKFPTC

-927 RIEPMVVPGVEFE
+927 RIEPMVVPEVEFE

-984 RAPYPALQASET
+984 RAPYPALQPSET
-996 TEETEAESE
+996 AEDTEAEPE
-1005 SSSEKLSD
+1005 LSSEKSSD
-1013 VNTEETPV
+1013 VNIEETPL
-1021 AVKEEVPP
+1021 AVKEEAPP

-1064 CY
+1064 CYWESEDTALLVLKEIYQTQGVFLDQPLQ